1 MIKETD
7 PPNMGQLYNIT
18 WIHYIALPFWEYINS
33 IVTLQKSGIRAEW
46 FTTEK
51 KNFINSSIN
60 FFGVDEF
67 TLYTKGNAC
76 GAIAIPVIEIT
87 YFTMDT
93 SK

>member
-33 IVTLQKSGIRAEW
+33 IVTLEKSGIVAKW
-46 FTTEK
+46 FTTEEK
-51 KNFINSSIN
+51 TFINSSKY
-60 FFGVDEF
+60 FFNIDEC
-67 TLYTKGNAC
+67 TLYNKGNSC

-87 YFTMDT
+87 YFTMKI